1 MMKHRLPK
9 GDYMMPNYD
18 EIKETQGQVV
28 PEVLSGHDRAF
39 LIATSEDIEFL
50 RKEAMEWYTRTQQ
63 GLELVIAARNIICY
77 QQEERNKYYKRRSM
91 FSWNWGKEKK

>member
-9 GDYMMPNYD
+9 GNYMMPNYD

-28 PEVLSGHDRAF
+28 PEVLSGHDIAL

-50 RKEAMEWYTRTQQ
+50 RKEAMVWYTRTQQ
-63 GLELVIAARNIICY
+63 GLELLNAATDIVRY
-77 QQEERNKYYKRRSM
+77 QQEECNKYHKRRSM
-91 FSWNWGKEKK
+91 LSWNWGKEKK